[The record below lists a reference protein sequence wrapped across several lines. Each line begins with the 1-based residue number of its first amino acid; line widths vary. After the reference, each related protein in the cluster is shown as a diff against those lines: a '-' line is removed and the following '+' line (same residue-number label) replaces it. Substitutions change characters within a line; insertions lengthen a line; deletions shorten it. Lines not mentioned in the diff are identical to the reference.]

1 MKATRIYLKPGE
13 FYAAES
19 PAVVSTVLGSCI
31 AVTFFSSR
39 TGIGS
44 ICHALL
50 PRNPASHEV
59 ATFRYVDSS
68 ILHMLQRFDVMGIN
82 RGEMEV
88 KVLGGADVL
97 EGLSGAA
104 VSIGRQNIEAAFRI
118 IEHERLSVAV
128 TDVGGTIGRKI
139 SFCTHTGRVLLKRL
153 KRISERA

>member
-13 FYAAES
+13 LYAAES

-31 AVTFFSSR
+31 AVTFFSPR
-39 TGIGS
+39 TGTGS

-97 EGLSGAA
+97 EGLSGASL
-104 VSIGRQNIEAAFRI
+104 SIGRQNIEAAFRI

-128 TDVGGTIGRKI
+128 TDVGGSIGRKI
-139 SFCTHTGRVLLKRL
+139 CFCTHTGRVLLKRL
-153 KRISERA
+153 KRISEHA

>member
-1 MKATRIYLKPGE
+1 MKATKVYLKPGE

-31 AVTFFSSR
+31 AVTFFSPR

-68 ILHMLQRFDVMGIN
+68 ILHMVRRFDMMGIK

-97 EGLSGAA
+97 DHLNGAA

-118 IEHERLSVAV
+118 IERERLSIAV
-128 TDVGGTIGRKI
+128 TDVGGNIGRKI
-139 SFCTHTGRVLLKRL
+139 YFCTHTGRVLLKRL
-153 KRISERA
+153 KRISEQA